1 MRAQITAVLG
11 GCQLILYGHKL
22 ESGTTHEKLL
32 FLMEKASEPMLRMV
46 SFLWSVRWAC
56 GQDLITAIMERM
68 AWHSSMKFERGVL

>member
-1 MRAQITAVLG
+1 M
-11 GCQLILYGHKL
+11 
-22 ESGTTHEKLL
+22 THEKLL
-32 FLMEKASEPMLRMV
+32 FLKEKASEPMLRMV